1 MAGPAERTGYEGAA
15 QIAHAIRR
23 SMAVY
28 AAVSLTDSS
37 ATREEV
43 EAEAEYWAR
52 WIGGSALQ
60 TEQTQQAVRGQ
71 PLGKAWPPED

>member
-1 MAGPAERTGYEGAA
+1 MAGPAERTGYEGAS

-37 ATREEV
+37 ASREEV
-43 EAEAEYWAR
+43 VQEAEFWAD
-52 WIGGSALQ
+52 WIGGKALQ
-60 TEQTQQAVRGQ
+60 AERSAPPSAPLGQ
-71 PLGKAWPPED
+71 PWPPVD